1 MKRIYVLATEL
12 QSKRDALDDQR
23 DKELKEL
30 EPLQKYSLSSNGD
43 LIRKAARDR
52 MRNDQGI
59 DYEMSGKVMQMMRGV
74 FEDIPDIY
82 KDRAAEVRKQYSDSL
97 AALERGYR
105 PLFKNELDRIA
116 AKVEKIKVEQQES
129 GLLDARTM
137 QEIQLLALRN
147 DAVSRATL
155 DDFAE
160 KVKSSESA
168 LALLDQ
174 IAERSTQ
181 MDEYGRR
188 MPSHR
193 YRNMYAAEQNKKESA
208 QDALKQ
214 LKAGINNYLSNHA
227 DRASRIQQEHYNMTH
242 GTQIESAR
250 WKFADMRTFYRR
262 IEVDDGSVEMLSAL
276 ED

>member
-30 EPLQKYSLSSNGD
+30 EPLKKYSLSQNGD
-43 LIRKAARDR
+43 AIRKAARER
-52 MRNDQGI
+52 MRNNEGI
-59 DYEMSGKVMQMMRGV
+59 DYDLNGKVMQMMRGV
-74 FEDIPDIY
+74 FEEIPDVY
-82 KDRAAEVRKQYSDSL
+82 KDRCEEVRQQYSNSL
-97 AALERGYR
+97 TALEKGYR

-116 AKVEKIKVEQQES
+116 AKVEKIEVEQES

-137 QEIQLLALRN
+137 QEIQLLALRS
-147 DAVSRATL
+147 DAVSKATL
-155 DDFAE
+155 DSFAE

-181 MDEYGRR
+181 VDEYGRR
-188 MPSHR
+188 RPSHR
-193 YRNMYAAEQNKKESA
+193 YRNMLTVKQNNKQKAE
-208 QDALKQ
+208 DALKQ
-214 LKAGINNYLSNHA
+214 LKAGVNNYLSNHA
-227 DRASRIQQEHYNMTH
+227 DRASRIQQEHYNLVH

-250 WKFADMRTFYRR
+250 WKFADMNAFYRR
-262 IEVDDGSVEMLSAL
+262 IEVDDDSVKVLSAL
-276 ED
+276 E